1 MMPIVPISR
10 PVIVR
15 LLALVLILGL
25 LGLFLLDLELPQEF
39 YELKNAVSS
48 RRKSSSSSKL
58 GPHRLK
64 IHLLPQAFKGIN
76 IPQAHSSFN
85 SSRVLL
91 GSSFETTIPHNAT
104 IHGFNVFDN
113 LVMHNGTY
121 YLVTSNRSSF
131 PERANIAR
139 LPHRPGLW
147 GERDPHED
155 VRTSLLKNLT
165 DLNFFRRIFILL
177 PLTNLCLYWV
187 TRQFRCKG
195 FLGSCTTSGS
205 SWRWVWIHM
214 LFQLKDIH
222 THTHTKALLS
232 LVGWNHLRRLES
244 LFTRR
249 IWLWRKFS
257 PGVVTITGSLSHPRK
272 NARARAHIWLCDEM
286 LYTDFIL
293 NYTLDGGWWEVEGQ
307 TWNHRSSYAGS
318 FSSGSNWGE
327 RPMAGFDET

>member
-48 RRKSSSSSKL
+48 RCKSSSSSKL

-76 IPQAHSSFN
+76 TPQAHSRFN
-85 SSRVLL
+85 SSRVPL

-205 SWRWVWIHM
+205 S
-214 LFQLKDIH
+214 
-222 THTHTKALLS
+222 
-232 LVGWNHLRRLES
+232 
-244 LFTRR
+244 
-249 IWLWRKFS
+249 
-257 PGVVTITGSLSHPRK
+257 
-272 NARARAHIWLCDEM
+272 
-286 LYTDFIL
+286 
-293 NYTLDGGWWEVEGQ
+293 
-307 TWNHRSSYAGS
+307 
-318 FSSGSNWGE
+318 
-327 RPMAGFDET
+327 